1 MVGRRPHISNMRLEP
16 VNGARWQRHFSP
28 VVNGARWQR
37 HFSPAAPPQS
47 RIELVLSLD
56 ELPRLGF
63 LPLIFCNKLKMKR
76 RRHDNS
82 FFARMKGVPE
92 FVGPHGTEG

>member
-1 MVGRRPHISNMRLEP
+1 
-16 VNGARWQRHFSP
+16 
-28 VVNGARWQR
+28 
-37 HFSPAAPPQS
+37 
-47 RIELVLSLD
+47 LSLD

-63 LPLIFCNKLKMKR
+63 LPLIFCNKLKMTR
-76 RRHDNS
+76 RRLDNS

>member
-16 VNGARWQRHFSP
+16 
-28 VVNGARWQR
+28 VNGARWQR

-63 LPLIFCNKLKMKR
+63 LPLIFCNKLKMTR
-76 RRHDNS
+76 RRLDNS

>member
-1 MVGRRPHISNMRLEP
+1 MAAAFLAGRQWRSMAVAFL
-16 VNGARWQRHFSP
+16 ARAP
-28 VVNGARWQR
+28 
-37 HFSPAAPPQS
+37 PAAPPQS
-47 RIELVLSLD
+47 RIELVHVLSLD

-63 LPLIFCNKLKMKR
+63 LPLIFCNKLKMTR
-76 RRHDNS
+76 RRLDNS

>member
-1 MVGRRPHISNMRLEP
+1 MRLEP
-16 VNGARWQRHFSP
+16 VNGARWQQHFSP

-37 HFSPAAPPQS
+37 HFSPERAAPPQS

-63 LPLIFCNKLKMKR
+63 LPLIFCNKLKMTR
-76 RRHDNS
+76 RRLDNS

>member
-1 MVGRRPHISNMRLEP
+1 MALDGSGISRRSSMALDGSGISRP
-16 VNGARWQRHFSP
+16 S
-28 VVNGARWQR
+28 
-37 HFSPAAPPQS
+37 AAPPQS
-47 RIELVLSLD
+47 RIELVHVLSLD

-63 LPLIFCNKLKMKR
+63 LPLIFCNKLKMTR
-76 RRHDNS
+76 RRLDNS

>member
-1 MVGRRPHISNMRLEP
+1 MALDGSGISRRSSMALDGSGISR
-16 VNGARWQRHFSP
+16 
-28 VVNGARWQR
+28 
-37 HFSPAAPPQS
+37 APPQS

-63 LPLIFCNKLKMKR
+63 LPLIFCNKLKMTR
-76 RRHDNS
+76 RRLDNS

>member
-1 MVGRRPHISNMRLEP
+1 MALDGSGISRRSSMALDGSGISR
-16 VNGARWQRHFSP
+16 
-28 VVNGARWQR
+28 
-37 HFSPAAPPQS
+37 PP
-47 RIELVLSLD
+47 RRRNRELSLD

-63 LPLIFCNKLKMKR
+63 LPLIFCNKLKMTR
-76 RRHDNS
+76 RRLDNS

>member
-1 MVGRRPHISNMRLEP
+1 MALDGSGISRRSSMALDGSGISRP
-16 VNGARWQRHFSP
+16 S
-28 VVNGARWQR
+28 
-37 HFSPAAPPQS
+37 AAPPQS

-63 LPLIFCNKLKMKR
+63 LPLIFCNKLKMSR
-76 RRHDNS
+76 RRLDNS

>member
-1 MVGRRPHISNMRLEP
+1 MALDGSGISRPPRRRNRE
-16 VNGARWQRHFSP
+16 
-28 VVNGARWQR
+28 
-37 HFSPAAPPQS
+37 
-47 RIELVLSLD
+47 LSLD

-63 LPLIFCNKLKMKR
+63 LPLIFSNKLKMR
-76 RRHDNS
+76 RRRLDNS